1 MDTLRSRPLVAL
13 GLGLLLAVAGVAGTA
28 WLLPGA
34 EGAAEAP
41 AAPAAGTAPRAAMV
55 VTTARAE
62 TATWPAVIEGSGTI
76 APWQEAS
83 VSARATGL
91 PLVAVLA
98 EVGDRVRRGQ
108 VLARYDDSTVRTEV
122 ARAEA
127 ALTQAQAQAE
137 QARLNRDRAVRL
149 RGTGALSQQE
159 ILSYETQFV
168 ANDAAVAQA
177 RAQLAK
183 ARLDLEHTRV
193 VAPDAGVITA
203 RTASLGAVA
212 QPGTELFRMIR
223 QGRLEWRAELTG
235 TQLAQVKPGQDAVVK
250 LPDGGTVKGRVR
262 LVAPSLDPTTR
273 LGLAYVDLADTAAA
287 RASMYV
293 KGEIRLAARQ
303 VVTVPSASVVV
314 RDGRSFVA
322 TLDGDRAR
330 LVPVRPGRRDGE
342 RTEIVEG
349 IAAGT
354 PVVVRGAGF
363 LNDRDIVRVAA
374 AD

>member
-1 MDTLRSRPLVAL
+1 
-13 GLGLLLAVAGVAGTA
+13 
-28 WLLPGA
+28 
-34 EGAAEAP
+34 
-41 AAPAAGTAPRAAMV
+41 
-55 VTTARAE
+55 
-62 TATWPAVIEGSGTI
+62 
-76 APWQEAS
+76 
-83 VSARATGL
+83 
-91 PLVAVLA
+91 
-98 EVGDRVRRGQ
+98 
-108 VLARYDDSTVRTEV
+108 
-122 ARAEA
+122 
-127 ALTQAQAQAE
+127 
-137 QARLNRDRAVRL
+137 
-149 RGTGALSQQE
+149 
-159 ILSYETQFV
+159 
-168 ANDAAVAQA
+168 
-177 RAQLAK
+177 
-183 ARLDLEHTRV
+183 
-193 VAPDAGVITA
+193 
-203 RTASLGAVA
+203 
-212 QPGTELFRMIR
+212 
-223 QGRLEWRAELTG
+223 
-235 TQLAQVKPGQDAVVK
+235 
-250 LPDGGTVKGRVR
+250 VKGRVR